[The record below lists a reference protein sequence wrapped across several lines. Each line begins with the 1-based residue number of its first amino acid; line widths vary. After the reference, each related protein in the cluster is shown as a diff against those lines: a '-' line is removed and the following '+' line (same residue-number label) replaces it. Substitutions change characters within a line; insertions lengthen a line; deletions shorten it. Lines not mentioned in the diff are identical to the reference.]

1 MVKLDPSMILKV
13 KRDTFYLAEP
23 NRGVY
28 LRNNS
33 CSFRLEGNGID
44 QWVEKLLPMFNGEYS
59 LGTLTDGLPEPYR
72 KQVCQIAEVLL
83 ENGFVRD
90 VSQDEQHH
98 LSEQVLKKFASQIE
112 FVDNLAGS
120 GASRFQSFRYANVLA
135 VGSGPML
142 NSVVSTLL
150 ESGLQK
156 VNVAITDEI
165 RTNRNRMAELVNQAR
180 KTDLEVEY
188 EEFNCKDGDWN
199 ELLMSF
205 DSVLYV
211 SQNGNVEELRLL
223 QSICKEE
230 RKTFIP
236 AIQFKQTGVAGPLF
250 APDSELCW
258 ESAWRRLHFTVL
270 EKEPIDS
277 AVSLTT
283 GALLA
288 NVMTFELYKELTGV
302 TKTEQRNRIYLLDL
316 ETFEGRWHPVSPHP
330 LVTGAFSSI
339 KVGDLEDRLDKDFRK
354 AEPEKLLQYFSL
366 LTSKETGIL
375 HEWEEGDLKQL
386 PLAQCRVQ
394 AADLLSDGP
403 SELLAARICSGV
415 THEEARTEAALTG
428 IESYAARLA
437 EMIEN
442 GGILGVGAGETFA
455 EAVGRGLQ
463 KCLTKELDNRMLI
476 EKESISLVDLEPI
489 EDQRCAFYI
498 KALTTIQGAPL
509 AGIGKEVRGFPV
521 IWIGTKRGWYGSAG
535 LNTTLALRNALQ
547 NALFDYQNEP
557 AGDGAQALQEP
568 EVHFSERGMQSLKI
582 PEDTGRIQR
591 EILQAA
597 IEVLKQ
603 NKTQMSVYELSIEPI
618 FNKQLEGV
626 YGVSLRGEGS
636 S

>member
-59 LGTLTDGLPEPYR
+59 LGKLTDGLPEPYR
-72 KQVCQIAEVLL
+72 MQVFQIAEVLL

-90 VSQDEQHH
+90 VSQDEQHQ

-120 GASRFQSFRYANVLA
+120 GASRFESFRKAKVLA

-156 VNVAITDEI
+156 VNVAITEEI
-165 RTNRNRMAELVNQAR
+165 PTNRKRLAEIVNHAR
-180 KTDLEVEY
+180 KTDLDVEY
-188 EEFNCKDGDWN
+188 EELNSNDWS
-199 ELLMSF
+199 ELLRPF

-211 SQNGNVEELRLL
+211 SQNGNVEELKVL
-223 QSICKEE
+223 QSICREE

-236 AIQFKQTGVAGPLF
+236 SILFKKTGIAGPLI

-258 ESAWRRLHFTVL
+258 ESAWRRLHSTVL
-270 EKEPIDS
+270 EKEPIES

-302 TKTEQRNRIYLLDL
+302 TKTEQRNRVYLLDL
-316 ETFEGRWHPVSPHP
+316 ETFEGRWHSVLPHP
-330 LVTGAFSSI
+330 LVTGVFSSI
-339 KVGDLEDRLDKDFRK
+339 KVGDLENRLGQDVRK
-354 AEPEKLLQYFSL
+354 TEPEKLLQYISL

-403 SELLAARICSGV
+403 SELLPARICSGF

-463 KCLTKELDNRMLI
+463 KCLTKELDNRKLI

-547 NALFDYQNEP
+547 NALFDFQNES